1 MVDLFFLA
9 NAHSEVEGGFGFNLD
24 ILETNVINLALLV
37 GILVYYGGK
46 VFGEALSQRSS
57 RIAEQIQ
64 EAERQQQEAA
74 AALKEQEINLAEA
87 EKTAVKIRQEAQV
100 NAEKTK
106 QAILAQG
113 DKEVERMK
121 AAAVADLNSEQA
133 KVIAQL
139 KQRVAALAIEQVESQ
154 LPGML
159 NDEAQH
165 QLIDRSIAQ
174 LGGK

>member
-24 ILETNVINLALLV
+24 ILETNLINLAILI

-46 VFGEALSQRSS
+46 VFGDALNQRRST
-57 RIAEQIQ
+57 IAEQIQ
-64 EAERQQQEAA
+64 EAEKKQQEAVL
-74 AALKEQEINLAEA
+74 ALKEQEQNLAEA
-87 EKTAVKIRQEAQV
+87 EKTAEKIRQEAQI

-121 AAAVADLNSEQA
+121 AMATADLNSEQA

-139 KQRVAALAIEQVESQ
+139 RQRVAALAIEQVESQ

-159 NDEAQH
+159 NDEVQY
-165 QLIDRSIAQ
+165 QLIDRSIAK

>member
-24 ILETNVINLALLV
+24 ILDTNLINLALLI

-46 VFGEALSQRSS
+46 VFGDALSQR
-57 RIAEQIQ
+57 RTNIAEQIQ
-64 EAERQQQEAA
+64 EAEKQQREAA
-74 AALKEQEINLAEA
+74 AALKEQEKNLAEA
-87 EKTAVKIRQEAQV
+87 EKTAAKIRQEAQA

-121 AAAVADLNSEQA
+121 AMAAADLNSEQA
-133 KVIAQL
+133 KVIAEL
-139 KQRVAALAIEQVESQ
+139 RQRVAALALERVESQ